1 MPLSKNISK
10 ESFNI
15 SNKKVLKNTA
25 KPKKDSQKKI
35 LTKKETLITSS
46 NDDKEK
52 NNSDDKEKNN
62 SKDNLNFV
70 NNFKSNKEKNMP
82 TAASNNKKEN
92 FSKRPI
98 NLYRKIAL
106 SFVLATVILIV
117 VIFYFSFVNL
127 TIVLIPSQERISD
140 SLIFDVYDEN
150 LKEESFL
157 ENNSVKGIVEQIKIK
172 ESKIYLSTDTEIIGE
187 EVSGKVIII
196 NNYNKN
202 QPLVATTRLLSPDN
216 KLFRIKETVSVP
228 AGGSVEAEVY
238 ADDPSEAMAIGPTR
252 FTIPGLWAG
261 LQEKIYAESKIKFN
275 YGKQVKKYIKQSD
288 IDKAVKDLKG
298 VLIKEAEKKFG
309 DNYKGH
315 DKVIYNIDE
324 NSVSAEV
331 DGKVGEEKEK
341 FKVNI
346 EALVTIVAFSKEQA
360 GNLARNKLLT
370 IIPSSKNLIDFD
382 INNIL
387 FNLNNLDFNNG
398 LATIKSSF
406 DGKMMLTDNADII
419 DRHKIVGL
427 TENQLKDYLD
437 NFQEIAGYD
446 LIFRPSFKK
455 KVPNLADRIKI
466 EIKK

>member
-1 MPLSKNISK
+1 MPLAKNIFKKSSNISK
-10 ESFNI
+10 
-15 SNKKVLKNTA
+15 KKVLKTS
-25 KPKKDSQKKI
+25 PKKDSQKK
-35 LTKKETLITSS
+35 LLIKQEAAMTGS
-46 NDDKEK
+46 N
-52 NNSDDKEKNN
+52 NDKEKNN

-70 NNFKSNKEKNMP
+70 NNFKLNKEKNMP

-92 FSKRPI
+92 FSKRPV

-106 SFVLATVILIV
+106 SFVLATIILIV
-117 VIFYFSFVNL
+117 IIFYFSFVNL
-127 TIVLIPSQERISD
+127 TIVLIPSRERISD

-157 ENNSVKGIVEQIKIK
+157 KNNSVKGIVEQIKIS
-172 ESKIYLSTDTEIIGE
+172 ESKMYLSTDTEVIGE
-187 EVSGKVIII
+187 EVSGQVIII

-202 QPLVATTRLLSPDN
+202 QPLVATTRLLSSDN
-216 KLFRIKETVSVP
+216 KLFRIKETVNVP
-228 AGGSVEAEVY
+228 AGGSVEAEIY

-261 LQEKIYAESKIKFN
+261 LQEKIYAESQVKFD
-275 YGKQVKKYIKQSD
+275 YGRQIKKYIKQSD
-288 IDKAVKDLKG
+288 IDKAVKDLKD

-309 DNYKGH
+309 SSYKGY
-315 DKVIYNIDE
+315 DEVIYKVDE

-331 DGKVGEEKEK
+331 DGKVGEEKGK

-346 EALVTIVAFSKEQA
+346 KALVTIVAFSKETA
-360 GNLARNKLLT
+360 GNLARNKLLA
-370 IIPSSKNLIDFD
+370 IIPSGKNLIDFD
-382 INNIL
+382 INDIL

-406 DGKMMLTDNADII
+406 DGKMMITGKADII

-446 LIFRPSFKK
+446 LIFRPAFKK